1 MLQPSCGKDVTD
13 DKVKNLKNNPGAD
26 HAVVFDGVIGQE
38 KREGRSPR

>member
-13 DKVKNLKNNPGAD
+13 DKVKNLTDKPGAN
-26 HAVVFDGVIGQE
+26 HAVVFDGVMGHE

>member
-1 MLQPSCGKDVTD
+1 MLQPQCGKDVSD
-13 DKVKNLKNNPGAD
+13 DTVKNLTGKPHCD

>member
-1 MLQPSCGKDVTD
+1 MLQPSCGEDVTY
-13 DKVKNLKNNPGAD
+13 DKVKNLTNNPGAD